1 MELTHINEKGHV
13 KMVDVG
19 EKESTARKAIAQAVV
34 KMNPTTLKLICED
47 KMPKGDVFS
56 CARIAGIMAA
66 KKTFELIPMCHNL
79 PIDSVDIEIEPKGS
93 DLVHI
98 IATARCHYKTGI
110 EMEALT
116 AASVTALT
124 IYDMCKAVDKT
135 IEIKEIFLLEKTGGK
150 SGHFKRD
157 ID

>member
-66 KKTFELIPMCHNL
+66 KKTKNCAF
-79 PIDSVDIEIEPKGS
+79 S
-93 DLVHI
+93 
-98 IATARCHYKTGI
+98 
-110 EMEALT
+110 
-116 AASVTALT
+116 
-124 IYDMCKAVDKT
+124 
-135 IEIKEIFLLEKTGGK
+135 
-150 SGHFKRD
+150 
-157 ID
+157 

>member
-19 EKESTARKAIAQAVV
+19 EKETTARMAKAQAIV
-34 KMNPTTLKLICED
+34 KMNPATLKLICED

-98 IATARCHYKTGI
+98 ILYLNYFFHKKNY
-110 EMEALT
+110 
-116 AASVTALT
+116 
-124 IYDMCKAVDKT
+124 IYLV
-135 IEIKEIFLLEKTGGK
+135 KEVEVVVHLFY
-150 SGHFKRD
+150 
-157 ID
+157 